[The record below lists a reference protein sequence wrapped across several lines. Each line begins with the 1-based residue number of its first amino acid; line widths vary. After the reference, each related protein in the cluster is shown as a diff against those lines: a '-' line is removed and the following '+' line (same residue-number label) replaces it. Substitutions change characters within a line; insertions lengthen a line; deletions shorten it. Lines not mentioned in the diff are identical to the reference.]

1 MECSIG
7 IKISSDDASMLK
19 RIAKA
24 QNRRFD
30 DFLQLVFAEGL
41 EYFFCEECLSVKK
54 LPEEYTEEER
64 KQEEINKKIQ
74 AEHGDYD
81 SRVAA
86 GFSPVRDYLSNHEY
100 SKETNTREDKLI
112 LPMAQRVR
120 EIALD

>member
-7 IKISSDDASMLK
+7 IRISSEDVAMLK

-24 QNRRFD
+24 QNRRFH
-30 DFLQLVFAEGL
+30 DFIQLVFAEGL
-41 EYFFCEECLSVKK
+41 ECFFVEECLSVKK

-74 AEHGDYD
+74 AEYGDYD

-100 SKETNTREDKLI
+100 NKETNTCEDKLI
-112 LPMAQRVR
+112 LPMSQRIR